1 MKSFIHNGSR
11 IGLFFLVASLIYSC
25 RMIEFDMPET
35 VSGEVLSL
43 SFTGDPMSQYN
54 VPTRTSDAKTDD
66 EKRINQLHVFFFDS
80 YGNYITGSYLTGYKG
95 VTGAIETGGY
105 IAPGQGATLIKI
117 DRSDGAFDDEKEAGN
132 AIVYAVANVETSL
145 FRELDDSGRP
155 QILQDI
161 IDEGDAKSPMEAL
174 ESISYKPGTFI
185 FSSLPDGMPMVG
197 SAPVDLTGKTG
208 NEKDRIIEL
217 KALMARI
224 DVSIQLDSDVSDGML
239 PSMLLTSWT
248 VRNLPTKVS
257 FTSTPE
263 GGTTVL
269 NEDEKTE
276 MGSRSTQYIYNK
288 QGEISFSFYMFEN
301 MQQPDISFDYP
312 PGIEEYQKQRYKP
325 DFANEDAA
333 YVELKS
339 EYTTYNNAT
348 YTVSYQLYL
357 GGNHTNNF
365 EVKRNHQYKN
375 NIVIKG
381 LTAQDSDNSEYTY
394 DARVNIED
402 QDNKYYISILRERN
416 HDAHFCVTP
425 MDVYFF
431 DEEAQPSMEVSFLN
445 DSDITSDGK
454 PWIRMEKIPA
464 ENMREGTLPDGM
476 TRDDHLIAG
485 AGFIAGHGKRNYFTT
500 DLVTGTLAETG
511 KNVTVDAS
519 RDRIYFYID
528 ENLSDSQERTAVV
541 QLEYYEGSTLVSTRT
556 LDITQTHLLP
566 VTITETYEIGET
578 YPVLGGSRE
587 KTIYMEVYEEY
598 LDHYDPLDEYETV
611 LIYEGLKWGL
621 DGEGISDVRGEFL
634 FKGGLGL
641 ISYYSDL
648 ACSHNWYQGLEYTN
662 EIVSGAG
669 HSVMDLNTKPRSA
682 AEYCYNRN
690 KRDAKGN
697 VNTGKW
703 FLPGIRQMEN
713 SLRIYYSTFP
723 EFHGNYYWSS
733 AAGERE
739 GGTSG
744 QNNERARATKINV
757 DENGNYTG
765 YAQSGGAGDYFYEEY
780 NTAGEHKGGYAR
792 RSEILRIRAFRNDL
806 EPVD

>member
-25 RMIEFDMPET
+25 QMIEFDMPET

-66 EKRINQLHVFFFDS
+66 EKRINQLHVFFFD
-80 YGNYITGSYLTGYKG
+80 YDGNYITGSYLTGYKG

-301 MQQPDISFDYP
+301 MQQPTGPADYP
-312 PGIEEYQKQRYKP
+312 PDIEEYQKQRYKP
-325 DFANEDAA
+325 ERANADAA
-333 YVELKS
+333 YVELQS

-348 YTVSYQLYL
+348 YTVSYKLYL
-357 GGNHTNNF
+357 GGNHTDNF

-375 NIVIKG
+375 NIIIKG
-381 LTAQDSDNSEYTY
+381 LTAQDSENGEYTY
-394 DARVNIED
+394 DARVNIKD

-431 DEEAQPSMEVSFLN
+431 DEGLNPSLAVSFLDN
-445 DSDITSDGK
+445 SDMAADGR

-464 ENMREGTLPDGM
+464 ENMSAGTLPAGM
-476 TRDDHLIAG
+476 TTEDHLEAG
-485 AGFIAGHGKRNYFTT
+485 SGFTAGHGKRKYFTT
-500 DLVTGTLAETG
+500 NLVTETLAETG

-541 QLEYYEGSTLVSTRT
+541 QLTYLDDSGDTASRT
-556 LDITQTHLLP
+556 LEITQTHFLKVQVYERDGNRP
-566 VTITETYEIGET
+566 DYDRPYTER
-578 YPVLGGSRE
+578 GGI
-587 KTIYMEVYEEY
+587 IYMEQYEEY
-598 LDHYDPLDEYETV
+598 LDHYDPLDKFATEQ
-611 LIYEGLKWGL
+611 IYDGLEWGLK
-621 DGEGISDVRGEFL
+621 GERVSDDENY
-634 FKGGLGL
+634 
-641 ISYYSDL
+641 ID
-648 ACSHNWYQGLEYTN
+648 GLECTN
-662 EIVSGAG
+662 EIIQEAG
-669 HSVMDLNTKPRSA
+669 SSVMNLNQVPRSA

-690 KRDAKGN
+690 KREDDGSVLDGSWIGGILDPVYEPDNRKY
-697 VNTGKW
+697 
-703 FLPGIRQMEN
+703 FLPGIRQMEDA
-713 SLRIYYSTFP
+713 LTQYYPLFP
-723 EFHGNYYWSS
+723 EFQGNFYWSS
-733 AAGERE
+733 AAGKPEEWYEAPNRD
-739 GGTSG
+739 
-744 QNNERARATKINV
+744 NARATKVNEDGSYV
-757 DENGNYTG
+757 GSDVSDDYPD
-765 YAQSGGAGDYFYEEY
+765 GGDASRD
-780 NTAGEHKGGYAR
+780 
-792 RSEILRIRAFRNDL
+792 EILRIRAFRIDL
-806 EPVD
+806 DPVD